1 MANNV
6 FDKLD
11 EQAKVLARIDNNTSD
26 NTSIVNEMIK
36 TNPSKLV
43 EFVKN
48 ADRVFIYCGDKS
60 ELNRKNKKS
69 HISNIKKLILSLI
82 QIITVLAAIYI
93 PYMWCVLILNLLIYA
108 YPIYKAVTFKPL
120 LCEMKYDEM
129 DKKSNGIYDDN
140 NILCGN
146 DGEKWY
152 VKILRVAAIIM
163 PNLNAVSLWLIPAI
177 SGIAHI
183 YLLVFAGIDCI
194 CALVSPAIFN
204 HTVNRR
210 YSLYFVKNNLSIPYE
225 QLKEFMQ
232 QNTLK

>member
-1 MANNV
+1 MADNV

-11 EQAKVLARIDNNTSD
+11 EQAKVLARIDKNTSD
-26 NTSIVNEMIK
+26 NTSVVDEMLK
-36 TNPSKLV
+36 ANPSELV
-43 EFVKN
+43 EFVKT

-120 LCEMKYDEM
+120 PYEIKYSEM

-146 DGEKWY
+146 DSEKWY
-152 VKILRVAAIIM
+152 IKFLRIAAIIM
-163 PNLNAVSLWLIPAI
+163 PVLNSISLWLIPAI
-177 SGIAHI
+177 AEITHI
-183 YLLVFAGIDCI
+183 YLYIFVGVDFI
-194 CALVSPAIFN
+194 CWVASTAIFN
-204 HTVNRR
+204 HIVNRR
-210 YSLYFVKNNLSIPYE
+210 YSLYFVKDNLSIPYE
-225 QLKEFMQ
+225 QLKEFMK
-232 QNTLK
+232 QNDLK

>member
-1 MANNV
+1 MADNV

-11 EQAKVLARIDNNTSD
+11 EQAQVLARIDKNTSD
-26 NTSIVNEMIK
+26 NSSAVDEMLK
-36 TNPSKLV
+36 TNPSELA

-69 HISNIKKLILSLI
+69 HIADIKKLILSLI
-82 QIITVLAAIYI
+82 QIITVLSAIYI

-108 YPIYKAVTFKPL
+108 YPIYKTVTFKPL
-120 LCEMKYDEM
+120 PYEMKYDEM

-152 VKILRVAAIIM
+152 VKTLRVAAIIM
-163 PNLNAVSLWLIPAI
+163 PILNAVSLLLIPAI
-177 SGIAHI
+177 AEVAHI
-183 YLLVFAGIDCI
+183 YLYVFVGVDFI
-194 CALVSPAIFN
+194 CGLASGAIFN
-204 HTVNRR
+204 RVVNRG
-210 YSLYFVKNNLSIPYE
+210 YNLYFIKDSLSIPYE

-232 QNTLK
+232 QNNLK

>member
-1 MANNV
+1 MADNV

-26 NTSIVNEMIK
+26 NASIVNEMIK

-48 ADRVFIYCGDKS
+48 ADRVFIYCEDKS
-60 ELNRKNKKS
+60 DLNRKNKKRR
-69 HISNIKKLILSLI
+69 ISIIKKLVLSLI
-82 QIITVLAAIYI
+82 QIITIITTIYI

-120 LCEMKYDEM
+120 PYEMKYDEM

-152 VKILRVAAIIM
+152 VKILRVSAIIM
-163 PNLNAVSLWLIPAI
+163 PYLNAVSLWLIPAI
-177 SGIAHI
+177 AGIVRI
-183 YLLVFAGIDCI
+183 YLFVFVGVDCI
-194 CALVSPAIFN
+194 CGLILFPVFLSDVYCEYN
-204 HTVNRR
+204 
-210 YSLYFVKNNLSIPYE
+210 LYFVKNDLLIPYE
-225 QLKEFMQ
+225 QLKEFMK
-232 QNTLK
+232 QNNLK

>member
-1 MANNV
+1 MADNV

-11 EQAKVLARIDNNTSD
+11 EQAKVLARIDKNTSD
-26 NTSIVNEMIK
+26 NASVINEMIK
-36 TNPSKLV
+36 THPSELV

-82 QIITVLAAIYI
+82 QIITVLSAIYI

-120 LCEMKYDEM
+120 PYEMKYDEM

-146 DGEKWY
+146 DDEKWL

-163 PNLNAVSLWLIPAI
+163 PVLNAVSLWVLPANAE
-177 SGIAHI
+177 IAHI
-183 YLLVFAGIDCI
+183 YLYIFVVIDFI
-194 CALVSPAIFN
+194 CGLASTAIFN
-204 HTVNRR
+204 CTVDRE
-210 YSLYFVKNNLSIPYE
+210 YGLYFVKDNLSIPYE

-232 QNTLK
+232 QNNLK

>member
-1 MANNV
+1 MADNV

-11 EQAKVLARIDNNTSD
+11 EQAKVLARIDKNTSD
-26 NTSIVNEMIK
+26 NTSVVDEMLK
-36 TNPSKLV
+36 ANPSELV

-69 HISNIKKLILSLI
+69 HIADIKKLILSLI
-82 QIITVLAAIYI
+82 QIITVLSAIYI

-120 LCEMKYDEM
+120 PYEIQYSEM
-129 DKKSNGIYDDN
+129 DKNSNGIYDDN

-146 DGEKWY
+146 DSEKWY
-152 VKILRVAAIIM
+152 IKFLRVAAKIM
-163 PNLNAVSLWLIPAI
+163 PFLNAVSLWLIPAI
-177 SGIAHI
+177 AEISHI
-183 YLLVFAGIDCI
+183 YLLIFAGIDFI

-204 HTVNRR
+204 HTVNRW
-210 YSLYFVKNNLSIPYE
+210 YNLYFIKDNLSIPYE

-232 QNTLK
+232 QNNLK

>member
-1 MANNV
+1 MADNV

-11 EQAKVLARIDNNTSD
+11 EQAKVLARIDKNTSED
-26 NTSIVNEMIK
+26 PSVVDEMLK
-36 TNPSKLV
+36 TNPSELS

-48 ADRVFIYCGDKS
+48 ADRVFVYCGDKS

-69 HISNIKKLILSLI
+69 HIADIKKLVLSLI
-82 QIITVLAAIYI
+82 QIITILAAVYI

-108 YPIYKAVTFKPL
+108 FPIYKAVTSKPL
-120 LCEMKYDEM
+120 PYEMKYEEM

-152 VKILRVAAIIM
+152 SKILRVAAIIM
-163 PNLNAVSLWLIPAI
+163 PVLNAISLWLIPAI
-177 SGIAHI
+177 AEIAHI
-183 YLLVFAGIDCI
+183 YLYIFVGVDFI
-194 CALVSPAIFN
+194 CWGASTAIFN
-204 HTVNRR
+204 RTVNRG
-210 YSLYFVKNNLSIPYE
+210 YSLYFVKDNLSIPYE

-232 QNTLK
+232 QNNLK

>member
-1 MANNV
+1 MADNV

-11 EQAKVLARIDNNTSD
+11 EQAKVLARIDKNTSD
-26 NTSIVNEMIK
+26 NASVIEEMIK
-36 TNPSKLV
+36 TDPSELV

-48 ADRVFIYCGDKS
+48 ADRVFIYCEDKS
-60 ELNRKNKKS
+60 DLNRKNKNRR
-69 HISNIKKLILSLI
+69 ISIIKKLVLSLI

-120 LCEMKYDEM
+120 PYEMKYDEM

-152 VKILRVAAIIM
+152 VKILRVAAMIM
-163 PNLNAVSLWLIPAI
+163 PILNAASLWFIPAI
-177 SGIAHI
+177 SGITHI
-183 YLLVFAGIDCI
+183 YLFVFAGTDFI
-194 CALVSPAIFN
+194 CGLFLFSVFLSDVYCGYN
-204 HTVNRR
+204 
-210 YSLYFVKNNLSIPYE
+210 LYFVKNDLSIPYE

-232 QNTLK
+232 QNNLK

>member
-1 MANNV
+1 MADNV

-11 EQAKVLARIDNNTSD
+11 EQAKVLARIDKNTSD
-26 NTSIVNEMIK
+26 NTSVVDEMLK
-36 TNPSKLV
+36 TNPSELA

-48 ADRVFIYCGDKS
+48 ADRVFVYCGDKS

-69 HISNIKKLILSLI
+69 HIADIKKLVLSLI
-82 QIITVLAAIYI
+82 QIITILAAVYI

-108 YPIYKAVTFKPL
+108 FPIYKAVTSKPL
-120 LCEMKYDEM
+120 PYEMKYEEM

-152 VKILRVAAIIM
+152 AKILRVAAIIM
-163 PNLNAVSLWLIPAI
+163 PVLNAVSLWLIPAI
-177 SGIAHI
+177 AGIARI
-183 YLLVFAGIDCI
+183 YLFVLIGVDFI
-194 CALVSPAIFN
+194 CFVASTAIFN
-204 HTVNRR
+204 HTVYRG
-210 YSLYFVKNNLSIPYE
+210 YSLYFVKDNLSIPYE

-232 QNTLK
+232 QNNLK

>member
-1 MANNV
+1 MADNV
-6 FDKLD
+6 FSKLD
-11 EQAKVLARIDNNTSD
+11 EQAKVLARIDNNISD
-26 NTSIVNEMIK
+26 NASIVNEMIK

-108 YPIYKAVTFKPL
+108 YPIYKAFIFKPL
-120 LCEMKYDEM
+120 PVEMKYDEM
-129 DKKSNGIYDDN
+129 EKKSNGVYDDN

-146 DGEKWY
+146 DSEKWY
-152 VKILRVAAIIM
+152 IKILRFSAIIM
-163 PNLNAVSLWLIPAI
+163 PYLNAVLLWLVPLIT
-177 SGIAHI
+177 GTAHI
-183 YLLVFAGIDCI
+183 YLLIFVGIDFI

-210 YSLYFVKNNLSIPYE
+210 YSLYFVKDNLSIPYE
-225 QLKEFMQ
+225 QLKEFMK
-232 QNTLK
+232 QNNLK

>member
-1 MANNV
+1 MADNV

-11 EQAKVLARIDNNTSD
+11 EQAKVLARIDKNTSD
-26 NTSIVNEMIK
+26 NSSVVDEMLK
-36 TNPSKLV
+36 TNPYELV
-43 EFVKN
+43 EFVKT

-60 ELNRKNKKS
+60 ELNRNNKKRRMS
-69 HISNIKKLILSLI
+69 IIKKLVLSLI
-82 QIITVLAAIYI
+82 QIITIITAIYI

-120 LCEMKYDEM
+120 PCEMKYDEM

-146 DGEKWY
+146 DEEKWY
-152 VKILRVAAIIM
+152 VEILRVAAKIM
-163 PNLNAVSLWLIPAI
+163 PFLNAVSLWLIPVT

-194 CALVSPAIFN
+194 CGLVSAAVFN
-204 HTVNRR
+204 STVVCGYN
-210 YSLYFVKNNLSIPYE
+210 LYFVKDNLSIPYE

-232 QNTLK
+232 RNNLK

>member
-1 MANNV
+1 MADNV

-11 EQAKVLARIDNNTSD
+11 EQAKVLARIDKNTSD
-26 NTSIVNEMIK
+26 NSSVVDEMLK
-36 TNPSKLV
+36 TNPSELV
-43 EFVKN
+43 EFVKT

-120 LCEMKYDEM
+120 PCEMKYDEM

-152 VKILRVAAIIM
+152 VKILRVAAKIM
-163 PNLNAVSLWLIPAI
+163 PFLDAVSLWFIPAV
-177 SGIAHI
+177 SGITHI
-183 YLLVFAGIDCI
+183 YLFVFVGVDYI
-194 CALVSPAIFN
+194 CGLASTVIFN
-204 HTVNRR
+204 STVVCGYN
-210 YSLYFVKNNLSIPYE
+210 LYFVKDNLSIPYE

-232 QNTLK
+232 RNNLK

>member
-1 MANNV
+1 MADNV

-11 EQAKVLARIDNNTSD
+11 EQAKVLARIDKNTSETPSAVD
-26 NTSIVNEMIK
+26 EMLK
-36 TNPSKLV
+36 TNPSELA

-48 ADRVFIYCGDKS
+48 ADRIFIYCGDKS

-69 HISNIKKLILSLI
+69 RIADIKKLILSLI
-82 QIITVLAAIYI
+82 QIITILSAIYI

-120 LCEMKYDEM
+120 PYEMKYDEM

-152 VKILRVAAIIM
+152 VKILKVAAIIM
-163 PNLNAVSLWLIPAI
+163 PILNAAALSLIPAI
-177 SGIAHI
+177 AEIAHI
-183 YLLVFAGIDCI
+183 YLFIFAGIDFI
-194 CALVSPAIFN
+194 CGLASTAVFN
-204 HTVNRR
+204 RTVNRG
-210 YSLYFVKNNLSIPYE
+210 YSLYFVKDNLSIPYE

-232 QNTLK
+232 QNNLK

>member
-1 MANNV
+1 MADNI

-11 EQAKVLARIDNNTSD
+11 EQAKVLARIEKNTSD
-26 NTSIVNEMIK
+26 NASVIDEMTK
-36 TNPSKLV
+36 TKPSELV

-60 ELNRKNKKS
+60 DLNRMNKKRR
-69 HISNIKKLILSLI
+69 ISIIKKLILSLI
-82 QIITVLAAIYI
+82 QIITIITAIYI

-120 LCEMKYDEM
+120 PYEMKYDEM

-152 VKILRVAAIIM
+152 VKILRVAAMIM
-163 PNLNAVSLWLIPAI
+163 PILNAASLWFIPAI
-177 SGIAHI
+177 SGITHI
-183 YLLVFAGIDCI
+183 YLFVFAGTDFI
-194 CALVSPAIFN
+194 CGLFLFSVFLSDVYCGYN
-204 HTVNRR
+204 
-210 YSLYFVKNNLSIPYE
+210 LYFVKNDLSIPYE

-232 QNTLK
+232 QNNLK

>member
-1 MANNV
+1 MADNV

-11 EQAKVLARIDNNTSD
+11 EQAKVLARIDKNTSD
-26 NTSIVNEMIK
+26 NASVVDEMLK
-36 TNPSKLV
+36 TNPSELA

-48 ADRVFIYCGDKS
+48 ADRVFVYCGDKS

-69 HISNIKKLILSLI
+69 HIADIKKLVLSLI
-82 QIITVLAAIYI
+82 QIITILAAVYI

-120 LCEMKYDEM
+120 PYEIKYSET

-146 DGEKWY
+146 DSEKWY
-152 VKILRVAAIIM
+152 AKILRVAAIIM
-163 PNLNAVSLWLIPAI
+163 PVLNAISLWLIPAI
-177 SGIAHI
+177 AEIAHI
-183 YLLVFAGIDCI
+183 YLYIFVGVDFI
-194 CALVSPAIFN
+194 CWVASTAIFN
-204 HTVNRR
+204 STVNRE
-210 YSLYFVKNNLSIPYE
+210 YGLYFVKDNLSIPYK

-232 QNTLK
+232 RNNLK

>member
-1 MANNV
+1 MADNV

-11 EQAKVLARIDNNTSD
+11 EQAKVLARIDKNTSD
-26 NTSIVNEMIK
+26 NSSVVDEMLK
-36 TNPSKLV
+36 TNPSELV

-60 ELNRKNKKS
+60 ELNRNNKKRRMS
-69 HISNIKKLILSLI
+69 IIKKLVLSLI
-82 QIITVLAAIYI
+82 QIITIITAIYI

-120 LCEMKYDEM
+120 PYEMKYDEM

-146 DGEKWY
+146 DGGKWY

-177 SGIAHI
+177 SEIAHI

-194 CALVSPAIFN
+194 CGLFLFPVFLSDVYCGYN
-204 HTVNRR
+204 
-210 YSLYFVKNNLSIPYE
+210 LYFVKNDLSIPYE
-225 QLKEFMQ
+225 QLKEFMK
-232 QNTLK
+232 QNNLK

>member
-1 MANNV
+1 MADNV

-11 EQAKVLARIDNNTSD
+11 EQAKVLARIDKNTSD
-26 NTSIVNEMIK
+26 NDSVIDEMIK
-36 TNPSKLV
+36 TDPSELV

-60 ELNRKNKKS
+60 ELNRNNKKRR
-69 HISNIKKLILSLI
+69 ISIIKKLVLSSI
-82 QIITVLAAIYI
+82 QIITIIAAIYI
-93 PYMWCVLILNLLIYA
+93 PYIWCVLILNLLVYT

-120 LCEMKYDEM
+120 PYEMKYDEM

-163 PNLNAVSLWLIPAI
+163 PNLNAGLLWLIPAI

-194 CALVSPAIFN
+194 CGLFLFPAFLRDVYCGYN
-204 HTVNRR
+204 
-210 YSLYFVKNNLSIPYE
+210 LYFVKDNLSIPYE

-232 QNTLK
+232 RNNLK